1 MKKITIKVGKILGW
15 FLLSLFIILLVLIV
29 AIQVPYVQ
37 NKVKDIAITYVQDK
51 IGTPISLERI
61 EIAFPKKI
69 VVKNL
74 YVESQQRDTLLYT
87 DHLGV
92 DISLFALLKS
102 SVNVNSVQLDGLK
115 ADVKRDSLGRFNFD
129 YIIEA
134 FASEEEDKEDSGSM
148 KIDVGEISLSNIDVK
163 YNDDYD
169 GHHVKFGL
177 KKFITRFKQ
186 FDLDQMKFA
195 IPKIAINGI
204 NLDYKKKPASL
215 ASNQAIPV
223 PSVEEQKSESVLPA
237 IDLGT
242 IEWTDSKI
250 KFDDEDSKIYASV
263 ALGSFQT
270 TLDHIDLI
278 NQQIDIKEIRLDD
291 TKALVHLLPLL
302 LKKEE
307 VAVAKPGT
315 KEEKEAVKEAG
326 TPWKL
331 GIKQFSLNSIDV
343 KFDNANFKP
352 LAYGLDPNHVEF
364 TDINFDLKDFQFSPN
379 NITGNLEGFS
389 FKEKSGLQLDKFKTY
404 FLYGDQT
411 AFIKDFILETPHS
424 KFDANVVLNYK
435 DVNKLTEDL
444 ENTSLDVNIQNSH
457 LGLKDIY
464 LAMPS
469 VFEQAG
475 LSNLNQKDLSIDV
488 VVKGLIGDLSIEKFL
503 MTGLHSTEINVK
515 GNVKGATKPETA
527 IVNLNINKFQTSAKD
542 IFSIT
547 PKGMIPANIAVPAH
561 IFLSGNVKGNKN
573 TIQTQL
579 ALKTTSGN
587 ATLKAFLDQRYKGK
601 EKYSVEATLN
611 ELKLGQILKNDSIGT
626 LTMSA
631 NVSGVGF
638 KPEKANLKGEL
649 KVVKAEYN
657 GYNYNNLKVNATLDN
672 GNYKISSI
680 NEDPNL
686 NFAIDASGVVG
697 DYSISLDLLA
707 DLKHIDL
714 YQLKLMDT
722 PSVFKGRIDTKL
734 NNIIPDDLDGNIKV
748 SNLSYSVEDKVLSLQ
763 PITITAVTDGNQKSL
778 ELNSDLIDFNMQG
791 QYKLT
796 LLGDLLTNTFKS
808 YFNSDDDKLS
818 KEAAIN
824 KAKLGELNHYFTYN
838 LQVKDNS
845 MIHSLVPELKELQ
858 PINFKGR
865 YESESNFISL
875 SGVIPAIQYVENEIN
890 NISLDVKPVDGA
902 LTYALGVERVANAS
916 VALRRLSLEGDIQNN
931 RLNYNFNLKDK
942 TGAPCYLIAGDVS
955 TKDGDIIARLHPDG
969 FMLDYQK
976 WVVNPDNKFVMEPK
990 GFYVSNFKLSHDKSA
1005 LEIAS
1010 KSEEPNSPL
1019 KLSFNDF
1026 SIETLTK
1033 MIKKDVLLASGF
1045 INGEVY
1051 LKDLATDFRFISDID
1066 IAKLHVMEI
1075 GLGDLHVGVKNESAS
1090 KFITDIT
1097 LQGGENKVSINGW
1110 ADADTQEMDMR
1121 LSLAKLQMAAFEYFA
1136 KEHISETEGYFS
1148 GDFKI
1153 GGKFTDPKILGA
1165 MDFNNVGFHVNQLN
1179 ADFKKINEKI
1189 SFTDRGIEL
1198 DKFSITDV
1206 DGNLLVV
1213 DGQVLTKT
1221 YKDFVFNLSIKA
1233 LDFKAVNSTSK
1244 DNDMYY
1250 GKLVFDSDIK
1260 IKGDLNKP
1268 IVTGGIEIGKK
1279 TDFSFVLPQEDPSIA
1294 DREGIVEFVDEHS
1307 LQLAE
1312 MQKYQDDFNTSALKG
1327 LDVSISIKV
1336 DKEATFT
1343 MIMDKSSGDKI
1354 ILKGEGDLVG
1364 GIDPSGKVT
1373 LAGRYEFSQ
1382 GSYDLSFNMMKRKFD
1397 IEKGSYIV
1405 WAGDPTDANLSLTA
1419 IYETK
1424 TAPIDLLGN
1433 QLSGLSPTQQNMYKQ
1448 KIPFQAL
1455 LKMKGELLKPEIS
1468 FDVQLKEGITSVS
1481 GDVLSN
1487 TKTKLEQLRQN
1498 ESEMNKQ
1505 VFALLLLN
1513 RFIGENPFESSA
1525 GGMTAGS
1532 MARQSVSRLLSDQL
1546 NNFAGNLIAGVEL
1559 NFNLESS
1566 EDFSTGSRENRTDLN
1581 VAVSKRLFADRLK
1594 VTVGSSFEV
1603 EGNTRQNEQA
1613 ANIAGDIELEYAL
1626 SQDGRYLVKVYRKNI
1641 YEVAIQGQVV
1651 ETGVG
1656 FIITMSY
1663 ERFKELFERSKD
1675 KRQLKKQLRDEAKA
1689 E

>member
-1 MKKITIKVGKILGW
+1 MKKITIKIGKILGW
-15 FLLSLFIILLVLIV
+15 FLLSLFLILLILIV
-29 AIQVPYVQ
+29 AIQIPYIQ
-37 NKVKDIAITYVQDK
+37 NKVKDVAITYVQDK
-51 IGTPISLERI
+51 IGTPVSLDRI

-74 YVESQQRDTLLYT
+74 YVESQQQDTLLYT
-87 DHLGV
+87 NYLGV

-102 SVNVNSVQLDGLK
+102 SVDVNSIQLDGLK
-115 ADVKRDSLGRFNFD
+115 TDIKRDSLGRFNFD

-134 FASEEEDKEDSGSM
+134 FASEEEEDKEDSGSM
-148 KIDVGEISLSNIDVK
+148 AIDVGEISLSNIEVK

-169 GHHVKFGL
+169 GHHVSFGL
-177 KKFITRFKQ
+177 KRFITRFKQ
-186 FDLDQMKFA
+186 FDLDQLKFA
-195 IPKIAINGI
+195 IPKISIVGI
-204 NLDYKKKPASL
+204 DLNYKKELPSQVSIEAQQLVESEKEDINAS
-215 ASNQAIPV
+215 IMPIV
-223 PSVEEQKSESVLPA
+223 
-237 IDLGT
+237 DLGT
-242 IEWTDSKI
+242 IEWTDGNI
-250 KFDDEDSKIYASV
+250 IFEDSESKLYAKL
-263 ALGSFQT
+263 ALGSFKT
-270 TLDHIDLI
+270 TFEQIDLK
-278 NQQIDIKEIRLDD
+278 NQQIDLKEISLDN
-291 TKALVHLLPLL
+291 TTAVVHLLSSTI
-302 LKKEE
+302 KKVQPVEE
-307 VAVAKPGT
+307 NTTPVV
-315 KEEKEAVKEAG
+315 EES

-343 KFDNANFKP
+343 KFDNDNFKA
-352 LAYGLDPNHVEF
+352 LTFGLDPNHIEF
-364 TDINFDLKDFQFSPN
+364 TDINFDLKDFQFSPST
-379 NITGNLEGFS
+379 ITGNLEGFS

-411 AFIKDFILETPHS
+411 AFIKDFVLETPNS
-424 KFDANVVLNYK
+424 KFAASVLLNYK
-435 DVNKLTEDL
+435 DVNKLADDL
-444 ENTSLDVNIQNSH
+444 ENTSLDVRIQKSH

-464 LAMPS
+464 LAMPTI
-469 VFEQAG
+469 FEQAG
-475 LSNLNQKDLSIDV
+475 LIALSQKDLKIDV
-488 VVKGLIGDLSIEKFL
+488 KIKGLIGDLTIDQFL
-503 MTGLHSTEINVK
+503 VKGLHSTEINVS
-515 GNVKGATKPETA
+515 GNIKEATKPKSA
-527 IVNLNINKFQTSAKD
+527 IVNLNLTKFQTSAKD
-542 IFSIT
+542 IFSIA
-547 PKGMIPANIAVPAH
+547 PKGIVPTNIEIPAH
-561 IFLSGNVKGNKN
+561 LFLSGNISGSMN

-579 ALKTTSGN
+579 SLKTTSGN
-587 ATLKAFLDQRYKGK
+587 ANIKAFLDQRFKGK
-601 EKYSVEATLN
+601 EKYSLDASLT

-638 KPEKANLKGEL
+638 NPDKAIAKGE
-649 KVVKAEYN
+649 VKIDQAEYN
-657 GYNYNNLKVNATLDN
+657 GYNYSNLKVGAALDQ
-672 GNYKISSI
+672 GSYKVNSI

-686 NFAIDASGVVG
+686 SFAIAASGLWT
-697 DYSISLDLLA
+697 DYRISLDLLA
-707 DLKHIDL
+707 DFNYIDL
-714 YQLKLMDT
+714 FKLKLVDT
-722 PSVFKGRIDTKL
+722 PSVFKGKITTKL
-734 NNIIPDDLDGNIKV
+734 NNIIPDDLDGSVILND
-748 SNLSYSVEDKVLSLQ
+748 LFYSVNDKVFNLKPIELNAITNGNDKSLSL
-763 PITITAVTDGNQKSL
+763 TS
-778 ELNSDLIDFNMQG
+778 ELADFNMQG

-796 LLGDLLTNTFKS
+796 LLADLLATTFS
-808 YFNSDDDKLS
+808 TYFNTDKELKDKL
-818 KEAAIN
+818 N
-824 KAKLGELNHYFTYN
+824 DRKLGILNHYFTYS
-838 LQVKDNS
+838 LQIKDNPL
-845 MIHSLVPELKELQ
+845 IHSLVPELKELK
-858 PINFKGR
+858 PIDFKGR
-865 YESESNFISL
+865 YESSTDFISFN
-875 SGVIPAIQYVENEIN
+875 GVIPTIHYGDNEIS

-902 LTYALGVERVANAS
+902 LTYALGVEKIANAS
-916 VALRRLSLEGDIQNN
+916 VALRRMVLEGDIKNN
-931 RLNYNFNLKDK
+931 TINYNLNLKDK
-942 TGAPCYLIAGDVS
+942 IGAPVYLIAGDV
-955 TKDGDIIARLHPDG
+955 TARNGDLITRLHPDG

-976 WVVNPDNKFVMEPK
+976 WTVDTENKFVVKPE
-990 GFYVSNFKLSHDKSA
+990 GFYVSDFRLSYGKSI
-1005 LEIAS
+1005 LEIVS
-1010 KSEEPNSPL
+1010 KDEVANSPL

-1033 MIKKDVLLASGF
+1033 IIKKDVLLASGF

-1066 IAKLHVMEI
+1066 ITKLHVMEI

-1090 KFITDIT
+1090 KFITDIV
-1097 LQGGENKVSINGW
+1097 LQGGENKISIGGW
-1110 ADADTQEMDMR
+1110 VDADAQDVDMKVN
-1121 LSLAKLQMAAFEYFA
+1121 LDKFQMGALEYFA
-1136 KEHISETEGYFS
+1136 KEYISETEGYFS
-1148 GDFKI
+1148 GNIKI
-1153 GGKFTDPKILGA
+1153 GGKFSDPKILGA
-1165 MDFNNVGFHVNQLN
+1165 MDFNNVGLHVNQLN
-1179 ADFKKINEKI
+1179 ADFKKINERI
-1189 SFTDRGIEL
+1189 SFTNRGIEL
-1198 DKFSITDV
+1198 DKFSVTDI

-1221 YKDFVFNLSIKA
+1221 YKDFAFNLSVKA
-1233 LDFKAVNSTSK
+1233 IDFKAVNSTSK

-1312 MQKYQDDFNTSALKG
+1312 IKKYEEDFNTSALKG
-1327 LDVSISIKV
+1327 LDVSVSIKV

-1354 ILKGEGDLVG
+1354 ILKGEADLVG

-1373 LAGRYEFSQ
+1373 LSGRYEFSQ
-1382 GSYDLSFNMMKRKFD
+1382 GSYDLSFNMMKRKFE

-1405 WAGDPTDANLSLTA
+1405 WAGDPTDANLNLTA
-1419 IYETK
+1419 IYEVK

-1448 KIPFQAL
+1448 KIPFQTL
-1455 LKMKGELLKPEIS
+1455 LKMKGELLTPEIS
-1468 FDVQLKEGITSVS
+1468 FDVQLKEGITSVA
-1481 GDVLSN
+1481 GDVLTN

-1525 GGMTAGS
+1525 GGTSAGS
-1532 MARQSVSRLLSDQL
+1532 MARQSVSKLLSDQL
-1546 NNFAGNLIAGVEL
+1546 NNLASNLISGVEL

-1581 VAVSKRLFADRLK
+1581 VAVSKRLFSDRLK

-1603 EGNTRQNEQA
+1603 EGNARENEQA

-1626 SQDGRYLVKVYRKNI
+1626 SQDGRYLLRVYRKNT
-1641 YEVAIQGQVV
+1641 YEVALQGQIV

-1675 KRQLKKQLRDEAKA
+1675 KRQLKKRLRDEAKA

>member
-37 NKVKDIAITYVQDK
+37 NKVKDIAITFVQDK
-51 IGTPISLERI
+51 IGTPVSLERI

-69 VVKNL
+69 VIKNL

-134 FASEEEDKEDSGSM
+134 FASEEEDKEESSSM

-215 ASNQAIPV
+215 ASNQAV
-223 PSVEEQKSESVLPA
+223 PTPLVEEQKTESVLPT

-242 IEWTDSKI
+242 IKWTDSKI

-270 TLDHIDLI
+270 TFDHIDLI

-315 KEEKEAVKEAG
+315 KEEEAVIKEAG
-326 TPWKL
+326 TPWNL
-331 GIKQFSLNSIDV
+331 VIKQFSLNSIDV

-379 NITGNLEGFS
+379 TITGNLEGFS

-444 ENTSLDVNIQNSH
+444 ENTSIDVNIENSH

-488 VVKGLIGDLSIEKFL
+488 VVKGLVGDLTIEKFL
-503 MTGLHSTEINVK
+503 MTGLHSTEINVE

-527 IVNLNINKFQTSAKD
+527 IVNLNIKKFQTSAKD

-547 PKGMIPANIAVPAH
+547 PKGVIPDNIAVPAH

-611 ELKLGQILKNDSIGT
+611 ELKLGQILRNDSIGT
-626 LTMSA
+626 LSMSFTA
-631 NVSGVGF
+631 SGTSF
-638 KPEKANLKGEL
+638 EPKKAKANAVI
-649 KVVKAEYN
+649 KVDKAEYN
-657 GYNYNNLKVNATLDN
+657 GYNYHNIKLDAVLDN
-672 GNYKISSI
+672 GHYKVSSI
-680 NEDPNL
+680 NNDPNL
-686 NFAIDASGVVG
+686 KFDLDASGIWT
-697 DYSISLDLLA
+697 DKAISLDLLA
-707 DLKHIDL
+707 DFKHIDL
-714 YQLKLMDT
+714 YKLQLADA
-722 PSVFKGRIDTKL
+722 PSAFRGKIEGNLTNVM
-734 NNIIPDDLDGNIKV
+734 PDDLDGKLFFNDITYVSGDKAFNLMPIKLSAV
-748 SNLSYSVEDKVLSLQ
+748 SDGAHRSL
-763 PITITAVTDGNQKSL
+763 D
-778 ELNSDLIDFNMQG
+778 LNSELIDFNMHG
-791 QYKLT
+791 EYKLT
-796 LLGDLLTNTFKS
+796 QLGDAFSNTFKH
-808 YFNSDDDKLS
+808 YFNGEKVEQEKK
-818 KEAAIN
+818 KEEIN
-824 KAKLGELNHYFTYN
+824 NQFFTYSIDI
-838 LQVKDNS
+838 KDNP
-845 MIHSLVPELKELQ
+845 MIHTMVPDLKELQ
-858 PINFKGR
+858 PIHFSGK
-865 YESESNFISL
+865 YDSNADFISL
-875 SGVIPAIQYVENEIN
+875 KGNILSVLYGENEIN

-902 LTYALGVERVANAS
+902 LTYAFGVERVANAS
-916 VALRRLSLEGDIQNN
+916 IALRRLSLEGDVQNN

-955 TKDGDIIARLHPDG
+955 TKDGNIIARLHPDG

-990 GFYVSNFKLSHDKSA
+990 GFYISNFKLSYDKIA

-1066 IAKLHVMEI
+1066 ISKLHVMEI

-1121 LSLAKLQMAAFEYFA
+1121 LSLAKLQMEAFEYFA

-1268 IVTGGIEIGKK
+1268 IVTGGIE
-1279 TDFSFVLPQEDPSIA
+1279 
-1294 DREGIVEFVDEHS
+1294 
-1307 LQLAE
+1307 
-1312 MQKYQDDFNTSALKG
+1312 
-1327 LDVSISIKV
+1327 
-1336 DKEATFT
+1336 
-1343 MIMDKSSGDKI
+1343 
-1354 ILKGEGDLVG
+1354 
-1364 GIDPSGKVT
+1364 
-1373 LAGRYEFSQ
+1373 
-1382 GSYDLSFNMMKRKFD
+1382 
-1397 IEKGSYIV
+1397 
-1405 WAGDPTDANLSLTA
+1405 
-1419 IYETK
+1419 
-1424 TAPIDLLGN
+1424 
-1433 QLSGLSPTQQNMYKQ
+1433 
-1448 KIPFQAL
+1448 
-1455 LKMKGELLKPEIS
+1455 
-1468 FDVQLKEGITSVS
+1468 
-1481 GDVLSN
+1481 
-1487 TKTKLEQLRQN
+1487 
-1498 ESEMNKQ
+1498 
-1505 VFALLLLN
+1505 
-1513 RFIGENPFESSA
+1513 
-1525 GGMTAGS
+1525 
-1532 MARQSVSRLLSDQL
+1532 
-1546 NNFAGNLIAGVEL
+1546 
-1559 NFNLESS
+1559 
-1566 EDFSTGSRENRTDLN
+1566 
-1581 VAVSKRLFADRLK
+1581 
-1594 VTVGSSFEV
+1594 
-1603 EGNTRQNEQA
+1603 
-1613 ANIAGDIELEYAL
+1613 
-1626 SQDGRYLVKVYRKNI
+1626 
-1641 YEVAIQGQVV
+1641 
-1651 ETGVG
+1651 
-1656 FIITMSY
+1656 
-1663 ERFKELFERSKD
+1663 
-1675 KRQLKKQLRDEAKA
+1675 
-1689 E
+1689 